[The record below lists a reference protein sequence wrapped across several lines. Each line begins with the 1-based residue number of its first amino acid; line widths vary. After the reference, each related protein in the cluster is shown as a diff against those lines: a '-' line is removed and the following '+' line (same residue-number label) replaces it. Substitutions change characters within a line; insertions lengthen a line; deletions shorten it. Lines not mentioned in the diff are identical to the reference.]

1 MNRYD
6 LTSLLP
12 LSVFFYTI
20 YAAIDSIKLL
30 STIYYLLYIV
40 LKGTKSYRIFED
52 LVSFYHVIVSSGRL
66 VENSPE
72 RDCCW

>member
-12 LSVFFYTI
+12 QSVFFFFYTI
-20 YAAIDSIKLL
+20 YAAIICL
-30 STIYYLLYIV
+30 
-40 LKGTKSYRIFED
+40 LKGTKSRIFED

>member
-12 LSVFFYTI
+12 QSVFFFYTI
-20 YAAIDSIKLL
+20 YAAIICL
-30 STIYYLLYIV
+30 

-52 LVSFYHVIVSSGRL
+52 LVSFCHAIVSSGRG
-66 VENSPE
+66 ENGPE
-72 RDCCW
+72 KDCCW